1 MNEEIKVENSYK
13 NGLKDGLAIGLGYL
27 SVSFTFGIMAV
38 DAGLPWWFAV
48 LISLTNLTSAGQ
60 FAGLGLIVSG
70 APLIEQAL
78 TQLVINM
85 RYALMSFSLSQK
97 LDRSVT
103 TPQRCVIAFANTDEI
118 FAVAAGHEEDVG
130 KRYMFGLATLPIIGW
145 TMGTLLGACAGM
157 ILPESVRSALG
168 IAIYAM
174 FIAIIIPPAKKS
186 RGVQTAILMAAAMS
200 CLFAFVPV
208 LKNVS
213 SGFVIIIC
221 TVVTAAVCALI
232 FPDAGKKGG
241 NKA

>member
-1 MNEEIKVENSYK
+1 MSEEVKIENSYK

-38 DAGLPWWFAV
+38 DAGLPWWFAA

-78 TQLVINM
+78 TQLVINL

-97 LDRSVT
+97 LDKTIT
-103 TPQRCVIAFANTDEI
+103 TPQRCLIAFANTDEI
-118 FAVAAGHEEDVG
+118 FAVAAGHSEDVG
-130 KRYMFGLATLPIIGW
+130 KRYMYGLATLPIIGW
-145 TMGTLLGACAGM
+145 TLGTLLGACAGM
-157 ILPESVRSALG
+157 ILPESIRSALG

-174 FIAIIIPPAKKS
+174 FIAIIIPPAKKFRS
-186 RGVQTAILMAAAMS
+186 VQIAILMSAAMS
-200 CLFAFVPV
+200 CMFTFAPY

-232 FPDAGKKGG
+232 FPATDKKGG
-241 NKA
+241 SEE